1 MRLPTLILTL
11 LCCSLCG
18 ASPIEIEEM
27 APWFLLPGQTRT
39 LTVPSLQRFTESG
52 GAIRVAPLPGGNDQ
66 LLLKA
71 VSPGSSELWLW
82 KPDRVL
88 HLSVQVG
95 RSGQSGPGPQPGPVL
110 MAAQSLREAR
120 VQVAGQRILLAGP
133 IQSEAELLRVRQL
146 AESFPNEVSDE
157 TSLSPA
163 LLAAGRERI
172 RNWLND
178 EPMAG
183 QLELQELGG
192 QLRVRGT
199 APDPGT
205 ERIWAQKL
213 RSLFAGVRLELK
225 ALSPESRTLFFR
237 VTLLEIKRSAFR
249 SLGVSWPTEL
259 QARAPIQEIGSLP
272 GFDLTLQALEQDGT
286 ARLLSQ
292 PELVVRVPGEA
303 QLFSGGEIPIE
314 LRTQRGPHVEWKPYG
329 LNLQLKTT
337 ELVGD
342 RVRLELSSEISDL
355 DRSNGSQNL
364 PALHANRIR
373 TQVDARIGKGLFI
386 SGLFQDRSSR
396 QDRGVPLLARI
407 PLLGALFG
415 TGSRAREESEIV
427 AVLLPLLEPP
437 APPEGRAREGRVS
450 EGLPEERGP
459 GRSPGIHRHEAFP
472 PRLERRNG

>member
-1 MRLPTLILTL
+1 MRLITLALTL
-11 LCCSLCG
+11 LWGPVCG

-66 LLLKA
+66 LLIKA
-71 VSPGSSELWLW
+71 VTPGNSELWIW
-82 KPDRVL
+82 KPDRAL
-88 HLSVQVG
+88 HLSIQVSQPARQG
-95 RSGQSGPGPQPGPVL
+95 HADSPQSPL
-110 MAAQSLREAR
+110 LAATQGLREVR
-120 VQVAGQRILLAGP
+120 VQVAGQRVSLAGR
-133 IQSEAELLRVRQL
+133 IESEAELLRVRQL
-146 AESFPNEVSDE
+146 AEAFPGEVTDE
-157 TSLSPA
+157 TSISPG
-163 LLAAGRERI
+163 LLQLGRERVHEWI
-172 RNWLND
+172 LG
-178 EPMAG
+178 EPSAG
-183 QLELQELGG
+183 QLELQEVGG

-205 ERIWAQKL
+205 ERIWSQKL
-213 RSLFAGVRLELK
+213 KSLFAGVRLELK

-237 VTLLEIKRSAFR
+237 VTLVEIKRSAFR
-249 SLGVSWPTEL
+249 TLGISWPTQEL
-259 QARAPIQEIGSLP
+259 LSLP
-272 GFDLTLQALEQDGT
+272 RFELTLHALEQDGN

-292 PELVVRVPGEA
+292 PEIVVRVPGEA

-314 LRTQRGPHVEWKPYG
+314 LRTLRGPHVEWKSYG

-373 TQVDARIGKGLFI
+373 TQVDAQIGKGLFI
-386 SGLFQDRSSR
+386 SGLFQGRTSR
-396 QDRGVPLLARI
+396 QERGVPLLGKI

-415 TGSRAREESEIV
+415 TDSQANEESEIV

-437 APPEGRAREGRVS
+437 SPRQNPAPEKEPTSRFSR
-450 EGLPEERGP
+450 GL
-459 GRSPGIHRHEAFP
+459 HRHETYP
-472 PRLERRNG
+472 PHLDGRAG